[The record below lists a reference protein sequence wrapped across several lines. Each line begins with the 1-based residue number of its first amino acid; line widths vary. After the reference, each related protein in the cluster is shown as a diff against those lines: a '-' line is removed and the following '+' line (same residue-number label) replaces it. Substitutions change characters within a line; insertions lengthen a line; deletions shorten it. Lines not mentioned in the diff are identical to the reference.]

1 MRVSN
6 EELRRRAVA
15 MGVSVSYWD
24 WRGQE
29 TTVPDETLEAILAV
43 LGDCTPPGQPPGQPA
58 ERPARAPVPERR
70 SWGFTVQ
77 LYSLRSRSSWG
88 HGDLRDLADFAAW
101 AARDLG
107 AGFVLVN
114 PLHAA
119 EPLPPLSASP
129 YLPMSRR
136 WISPLYLRIEDI
148 PEISALNSS
157 ERTRLTALATPLRAA
172 SGTAALI
179 NRNAVWTAKRSA
191 LEILRAVPLTPA
203 RQASLDAFRVRHG
216 QALDDWGTWC
226 AFAEVY
232 GPDYRS
238 WPAWLREPRSAE
250 ACVLRGSLAARAGF
264 HVWVQWLV
272 AGQVAAA
279 QAAARAAGMPI
290 GIVSDLAVGAHPGG
304 ADAWSGQDV
313 YVAGFS
319 VGAPPDEF
327 NQRGQDWSLSPWH
340 PGRLAARGYRPL
352 ADLVASAL
360 GLPPSGAPDGAD
372 GGSAVGDGFPGE
384 GGPVADGAP
393 GEMAHGDG
401 PHGGGF
407 PREGGPLAGGFAGGL
422 RIDHVMGLSRLWWIP
437 AGSPAPAGAYVRY
450 DAEALLRVLAARA
463 AAAGA
468 VVIGEDLGT
477 VEPWLRDA
485 LSAHGVLGTS
495 MLWFER
501 DMAGEPLAPQW
512 WRRECLATVSTHD
525 MPPAAAF
532 LSGSQVSDRLAL
544 GLLTRPEAEE
554 RAEAAKAVDDWIG
567 ALVREGLLP
576 GDTRPDAGAFT
587 VALYGYLAK
596 TPALLIGVNLAEAA
610 GERRS
615 QNMPGTTTEY
625 PNWCLPLCGPDSE
638 PVLLEDLPS
647 APLVRAVARAAAGG

>member
-6 EELRRRAVA
+6 GELRRRAEA

-29 TTVPDETLEAILAV
+29 TTAPDETLEAILAV
-43 LGDCTPPGQPPGQPA
+43 LGDGPPPGPA
-58 ERPARAPVPERR
+58 PESPRTPAVAPVPGQRT
-70 SWGFTVQ
+70 WGFTVQ

-101 AARDLG
+101 AARDLR

-119 EPLPPLSASP
+119 EPLPPVSASP
-129 YLPMSRR
+129 YQPMSRR

-148 PEISALNSS
+148 PEFSALDSS

-172 SGTAALI
+172 SRTAALI
-179 NRNAVWTAKRSA
+179 DRNAVWTAKRSA

-216 QALDDWGTWC
+216 RALDDWGTWC

-232 GPDYRS
+232 GPDYRCWGVS
-238 WPAWLREPRSAE
+238 LREPRSAE
-250 ACVLRGSLAARAGF
+250 AFVLRGSLAARIEF

-272 AGQVAAA
+272 AEQVAEA

-290 GIVSDLAVGAHPGG
+290 GIVNDLAVGAHPGG
-304 ADAWSGQDV
+304 SDVWSGQDV

-327 NQRGQDWSLSPWH
+327 NQRGQDWSLLPGH
-340 PGRLAARGYRPL
+340 PGRLAALKYRPL
-352 ADLVASAL
+352 GELADSAL
-360 GLPPSGAPDGAD
+360 GL
-372 GGSAVGDGFPGE
+372 
-384 GGPVADGAP
+384 
-393 GEMAHGDG
+393 HGLHG
-401 PHGGGF
+401 PH
-407 PREGGPLAGGFAGGL
+407 AGGL

-437 AGSPAPAGAYVRY
+437 AGMPPSAGAYVRY
-450 DAEALLRVLAARA
+450 DADASIGAVTAPA

-485 LSAHGVLGTS
+485 LAARGVLGTS

-501 DMAGEPLAPQW
+501 GWAGEPLAPQW
-512 WRRECLATVSTHD
+512 WRPNCLATVSTHD

-544 GLLTRPEAEE
+544 GLLTRPEADE

-576 GDTRPDAGAFT
+576 GDTRPDADAFT

-596 TPALLIGVNLAEAA
+596 TPALMIGVNLAEAA

-625 PNWCLPLCGPDSE
+625 PNWCLPLCGPDGE

-647 APLVRAVARAAAGG
+647 IPRVRAVARAAAGG